1 MIDKIREEQLEQ
13 LSSQMKNE
21 LKSTLL
27 SFMTENKPNKDNIN
41 L

>member
-1 MIDKIREEQLEQ
+1 MKKINEEQLEV

-27 SFMTENKPNKDNIN
+27 SFITENKPNKNNIN